1 MKKPWWIACVA
12 LSLLVVGCTKQEHA
26 ASPGQDARGAA
37 QHTVDLKDTVRF
49 VDEPQLVLHEAF
61 TLWVKYYTS
70 DADRQPIGEESYV
83 GYTDETGLVRKLI
96 HRDTYFKTNKT
107 FAEEVVIRKT
117 SDGFYYEILSVI
129 WGKEYSMDKYHYRLN
144 NKGFIIT
151 MQMQFLGQEAI
162 ALNGEQ
168 KTTTTHISYLHEDGY
183 LWQSDYK
190 KAKIENN
197 QYFEHYYVKKEDMW
211 DNIIYT
217 DNTMLLYY
225 EYDQETRKPLIKYKY
240 VFSYTKD
247 PTSGEITG
255 KLVDW
260 LWNMRALFDG
270 PEQWKKNPKEIE
282 LHVKTNLHAQD
293 RNINIL
299 NQCIIPHSEYLI
311 PFIYGLKV
319 NYKED

>member
-1 MKKPWWIACVA
+1 VAAGRRNSMKKPWWIACVA
-12 LSLLVVGCTKQEHA
+12 LSLLAGCI
-26 ASPGQDARGAA
+26 A
-37 QHTVDLKDTVRF
+37 QAKALDLKATLHF

-61 TLWVKYYTS
+61 TLWVKYYTE
-70 DADRQPIGEESYV
+70 APEGKPIGEESYV

-96 HRDTYFKTNKT
+96 HRDTSFKTNKT
-107 FAEEVVIRKT
+107 FAEEVAIRKT

-129 WGKEYSMDKYHYRLN
+129 WGKEYSMDKYHYQLSK
-144 NKGFIIT
+144 KGFT
-151 MQMQFLGQEAI
+151 TTKQMQFLGQEAI

-168 KTTTTHISYLHEDGY
+168 KTTTTNISYLHEDGY

-197 QYFEHYYVKKEDMW
+197 QYFEEEYKMKKFRD
-211 DNIIYT
+211 DN
-217 DNTMLLYY
+217 LLFKDTTLGTYNDL
-225 EYDQETRKPLIKYKY
+225 EKDGTPLIKYKY

-255 KLVDW
+255 KLVEW
-260 LWNMRALFDG
+260 LSNMKAFFDV

-299 NQCIIPHSEYLI
+299 NQYIIPHSEYLI
-311 PFIYGLKV
+311 PFIYGLTV
-319 NYKED
+319 NYK

>member
-1 MKKPWWIACVA
+1 MAAGRRTSMKKPWWIACVA
-12 LSLLVVGCTKQEHA
+12 LSLLVGCI
-26 ASPGQDARGAA
+26 A
-37 QHTVDLKDTVRF
+37 QAKALDLKATLHF

-61 TLWVKYYTS
+61 TLWVKYYTE
-70 DADRQPIGEESYV
+70 APEGKPIREESYV

-107 FAEEVVIRKT
+107 FAEEVAIRKT

-129 WGKEYSMDKYHYRLN
+129 WGKEYSMDKYHYRLSK
-144 NKGFIIT
+144 KGFT
-151 MQMQFLGQEAI
+151 TTKQMQFLGQEAI

-168 KTTTTHISYLHEDGY
+168 KTTTMNISYLHEDGY

-197 QYFEHYYVKKEDMW
+197 QYSEHYYVKKEGMW

-217 DNTMLLYY
+217 ENTVSLYH
-225 EYDQETRKPLIKYKY
+225 EYDQETHKPLIKYKY

-260 LWNMRALFDG
+260 LSNMKAFFDV

-299 NQCIIPHSEYLI
+299 NQYIIPHSEYLI
-311 PFIYGLKV
+311 PFIYGLTV

>member
-1 MKKPWWIACVA
+1 MKKPWWITWVA
-12 LSLLVVGCTKQEHA
+12 LSLLMVGCTKQEHA

-96 HRDTYFKTNKT
+96 HKDTYFKTNKT

-144 NKGFIIT
+144 NKEFIIT

-168 KTTTTHISYLHEDGY
+168 KTTTMHISYLHEDGY

-197 QYFEHYYVKKEDMW
+197 QYFEEEYKMKKFRD
-211 DNIIYT
+211 DNLFFK
-217 DNTMLLYY
+217 NTTLGTYNDL
-225 EYDQETRKPLIKYKY
+225 EKDGTPLIKYKY

-311 PFIYGLKV
+311 PFIYGLTV
-319 NYKED
+319 DYKED